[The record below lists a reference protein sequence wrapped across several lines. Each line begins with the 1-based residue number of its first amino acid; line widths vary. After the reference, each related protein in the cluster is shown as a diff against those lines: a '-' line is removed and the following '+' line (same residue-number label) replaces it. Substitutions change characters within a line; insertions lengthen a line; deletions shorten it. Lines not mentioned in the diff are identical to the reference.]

1 MICDPWSLIR
11 SWIEEVEMFQPDV
24 SWSLIDWLT
33 DWQLFVLCVQS
44 LRRVGKDSTVLLICV
59 TVFLSYLPEAGQYS
73 SFFLYLRQVTHT
85 RTHTHAHIRTHTGLT
100 NVVVISL
107 MSCVGLLII
116 RRCHWKN
123 GLFCVSG
130 DRVFSCS
137 HRCLHRH
144 GGNPLYSR
152 SGTQTTIWRHLGG
165 FVKQLL
171 LTVNDLRVRNK
182 TCSADKE
189 WATVDCRDFL
199 LLITTK
205 KVSTFHHCLIK
216 ILFN

>member
-1 MICDPWSLIR
+1 MIFDPQLNRRGWNVSARCQLVINWLIN
-11 SWIEEVEMFQPDV
+11 
-24 SWSLIDWLT
+24 WLT
-33 DWQLFVLCVQS
+33 AVCFVCSVSASCGERQHSAADLCHSVPV
-44 LRRVGKDSTVLLICV
+44 LPAWGRTVLQL
-59 TVFLSYLPEAGQYS
+59 LPLPETG
-73 SFFLYLRQVTHT
+73 HT
-85 RTHTHAHIRTHTGLT
+85 RTHAHIRTHTGLT